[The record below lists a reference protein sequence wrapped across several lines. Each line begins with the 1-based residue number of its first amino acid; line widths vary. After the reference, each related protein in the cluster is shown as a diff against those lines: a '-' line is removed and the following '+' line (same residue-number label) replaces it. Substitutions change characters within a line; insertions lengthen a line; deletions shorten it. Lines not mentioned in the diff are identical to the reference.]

1 MIGAA
6 AALAVITMLI
16 KGAGALMSEIPPAVS
31 ARLAGLAPALLAALV
46 VVELTNQDGIVQ
58 FDEKTAAVAV
68 AVFLAWRRAPFAV
81 CVISAA
87 VVAAVLRALL

>member
-6 AALAVITMLI
+6 AALAVMTMLI
-16 KGAGALMSEIPPAVS
+16 KGAGALMSDIPPTVS

-46 VVELTNQDGIVQ
+46 VVELTNEDGIVQ
-58 FDEKTAAVAV
+58 FDEKTAAVAF
-68 AVFLAWRRAPFAV
+68 AVVLAWRRAPFAV
-81 CVISAA
+81 CVIAAA